1 MPEPDEITL
10 PDAETTPASDA
21 TGSGESVLE
30 VQEPAPVPEP
40 ETPAEAERD
49 AESEA
54 EPETPAEAEPE
65 AESETSPAAPHA
77 DDTAP
82 PVSVPVAPAA
92 PDSALVEAVGGGLTW
107 VPFAVYLGLW
117 LALAGVTAYFFG
129 EATSDQPARFM
140 PEYPLVVWA
149 GVALAAFG
157 PVVSLVTWLVARSRR
172 SAEARRG
179 LFASAL
185 TRGALAAFFGVTIW
199 IVTLTVLDILA
210 SGGVQ

>member
-10 PDAETTPASDA
+10 PDAETTPASEA
-21 TGSGESVLE
+21 TVSDET
-30 VQEPAPVPEP
+30 VQEVVEPVAVPEP
-40 ETPAEAERD
+40 ETPAEP
-49 AESEA
+49 
-54 EPETPAEAEPE
+54 EPEPEP
-65 AESETSPAAPHA
+65 ETSPAAPGPGPA
-77 DDTAP
+77 AAP
-82 PVSVPVAPAA
+82 PASAPVAPAA
-92 PDSALVEAVGGGLTW
+92 PDGALVEAVGGGLTW
-107 VPFAVYLGLW
+107 VPFAAYLGLW
-117 LALAGVTAYFFG
+117 LALAGAAAYFFG

-149 GVALAAFG
+149 GVALAALG

-172 SAEARRG
+172 PAEARRG

-210 SGGVQ
+210 SGGAQ

>member
-1 MPEPDEITL
+1 VPEPDEITL

-21 TGSGESVLE
+21 TGSDESVLE
-30 VQEPAPVPEP
+30 VLEPVPVPEP
-40 ETPAEAERD
+40 ETPAEAEI
-49 AESEA
+49 
-54 EPETPAEAEPE
+54 ETPAEAELE
-65 AESETSPAAPHA
+65 AESDTSPAAPRA

-129 EATSDQPARFM
+129 EATPDLPARFM

-149 GVALAAFG
+149 GVALAALG

-172 SAEARRG
+172 SAETRRG

-210 SGGVQ
+210 SGGAQ